1 MSRFARMAGTSV
13 GGKTVVAITGLALFL
28 FVIAHLLGNLTLLAG
43 RDAMNGYAEKL
54 KSLGPLLWVMRGGLL
69 AFFLTHVA
77 LAVKLNRESKAAR
90 PVAYAKEATLKAT
103 WASRQ
108 MVLTGL
114 VVLAFV
120 VYHLLHF
127 TLHVFPPGIGPEA
140 EGGRP
145 DVYGM
150 VVAGFSSAPVA
161 IAYVIANALL
171 GLHLV
176 HGSRSLF
183 QTLGLDQVS
192 IAPAVNGLAPALAIF
207 VAGGNML
214 LPLTVLFGWVS

>member
-1 MSRFARMAGTSV
+1 M
-13 GGKTVVAITGLALFL
+13 
-28 FVIAHLLGNLTLLAG
+28 
-43 RDAMNGYAEKL
+43 
-54 KSLGPLLWVMRGGLL
+54 
-69 AFFLTHVA
+69 
-77 LAVKLNRESKAAR
+77 
-90 PVAYAKEATLKAT
+90 AYAKDATLEAT

-120 VYHLLHF
+120 IYHLMHF
-127 TLHVFPPGIGPEA
+127 TLHLVPPGIGMD
-140 EGGRP
+140 GDRP

-150 VVAGFSSAPVA
+150 VVAGFSNAPVA
-161 IAYVIANALL
+161 IAYVVANALL
-171 GLHLV
+171 GLHLI

-192 IAPAVNGLAPALAIF
+192 VAPLVHGLAPALALF

-214 LPLTVLFGWVS
+214 LPLTVLFGWVN

>member
-1 MSRFARMAGTSV
+1 MII
-13 GGKTVVAITGLALFL
+13 GGKRVGQLQGTAEYDVKIVAG
-28 FVIAHLLGNLTLLAG
+28 
-43 RDAMNGYAEKL
+43 L
-54 KSLGPLLWVMRGGLL
+54 KSLGPLLWIMRGGLL
-69 AFFLTHVA
+69 LLFVSHVA
-77 LAVKLNRESKAAR
+77 FAVKLNRESMAAR
-90 PVAYAKEATLKAT
+90 PVAYAKDATLKAT

-108 MVLTGL
+108 MVLSGL

-120 VYHLLHF
+120 IYHLLHF
-127 TLHVFPPGIGPEA
+127 TLHVFPPGIGAE

-171 GLHLV
+171 GLHLI

-192 IAPAVNGLAPALAIF
+192 IAPVVNGLAPALAIF